1 MNVASTIIVALKAL
15 LRNPTR
21 ALLTTLGIV
30 IGIAAVITMMEIGTG
45 SSQSIQ
51 SSIEKMGANTV
62 LVLPGASR
70 RGGVNQGS
78 GSRMSL
84 TPEDCDAIL
93 RECVAVGTAVPVVNA
108 GGYQVISGNVNYA
121 PSRITGTAPDF
132 LTIRNWEVEE
142 GRNFTSREVNSRAT
156 VCLVGTTIVREVFG
170 GNSPIDSE
178 LRIKD
183 TAFKVV
189 GVLKSKGANMMGS
202 DEDDV
207 IILPWTTTRLRLT
220 GLKTGEASDTTS
232 TAATS
237 PSALYPGEGIALY
250 PEPDENLATDT
261 LLMPKFIH
269 IDMIQ
274 LIATSPEKVDEAI
287 DEVTT
292 LLRER
297 HRIKPGEDDDFHIR
311 NSAEFMQMLTG
322 TTTVMTNLLLG
333 VALISLV
340 VGGVGIM
347 NIMLVSV
354 TERTREI
361 GLRMAVGARSRD
373 ILQQFLIG
381 GGRAGV
387 RLLSGLE
394 GVETRSDRGAA
405 LRVSSGP
412 VPSLGAGG
420 KGGPSRSPVFMGGRV
435 SEDASGIRPRRRVR
449 RDRSGGRRPFR
460 ASASGPA

>member
-1 MNVASTIIVALKAL
+1 M
-15 LRNPTR
+15 
-21 ALLTTLGIV
+21 
-30 IGIAAVITMMEIGTG
+30 
-45 SSQSIQ
+45 
-51 SSIEKMGANTV
+51 
-62 LVLPGASR
+62 
-70 RGGVNQGS
+70 
-78 GSRMSL
+78 
-84 TPEDCDAIL
+84 
-93 RECVAVGTAVPVVNA
+93 NA

-121 PSRITGTAPDF
+121 PSRITGTAPDV
-132 LTIRNWEVEE
+132 LTIRNREIEE

-250 PEPDENLATDT
+250 PEPDENLETDT

-373 ILQQFLIG
+373 ILQQFLIESMVLCLVG
-381 GGRAGV
+381 GIVGI
-387 RLLSGLE
+387 LLGH
-394 GVETRSDRGAA
+394 GAA
-405 LRVSSGP
+405 LLVERYLNWPIASSPEAVLAAVAVSAAVG
-412 VPSLGAGG
+412 L
-420 KGGPSRSPVFMGGRV
+420 VFGFYPAWK
-435 SEDASGIRPRRRVR
+435 ASKLDPIEALRYE
-449 RDRSGGRRPFR
+449 
-460 ASASGPA
+460 

>member
-1 MNVASTIIVALKAL
+1 MKITSTIVVALKAL

-21 ALLTTLGIV
+21 ALLTALGIV

-45 SSQSIQ
+45 SSQSIRN
-51 SSIEKMGANTV
+51 SIEKMGANTV

-78 GSRMSL
+78 GSQMSL
-84 TPEDCDAIL
+84 TQDDCEAIL
-93 RECVAVGTAVPVVNA
+93 RECVAVGSAVPVVNA
-108 GGYQVISGNVNYA
+108 RGYQIISGNVNYA
-121 PSRITGTAPDF
+121 PAQMVGTAPEY
-132 LTIRNWEVEE
+132 LTIRNWEIAD
-142 GRNFTSREVNSRAT
+142 GRSFTAREVNSRAT
-156 VCLVGTTIVREVFG
+156 VCLVGSTIVREVFG
-170 GNSPIDSE
+170 GKSPIDSE
-178 LRIKD
+178 LRIKN

-207 IILPWTTTRLRLT
+207 IILPWTTARLRLT
-220 GLKTGEASDTTS
+220 GLKTGTASNTVS

-237 PSALYPGEGIALY
+237 PSALYPGEGVAFY
-250 PEPDENLATDT
+250 PESDSDLVTDT
-261 LLMPKFIH
+261 LLMPKFIY

-274 LIATSPEKVDEAI
+274 LVATSPAKVDAAI
-287 DEVTT
+287 EEVTA

-297 HRIKPGEDDDFHIR
+297 HRIKPGKPDDFHIR

-322 TTTVMTNLLLG
+322 TTTIMTNLLLG
-333 VALISLV
+333 VALISLI

-373 ILQQFLIG
+373 ILQQFLIESMVLCLVG
-381 GGRAGV
+381 GVVGI
-387 RLLSGLE
+387 LLGH
-394 GVETRSDRGAA
+394 GAA
-405 LRVSSGP
+405 LLIERYLAWPIASSPEAVVAAVAVSAAVGLIFGFYP
-412 VPSLGAGG
+412 AY
-420 KGGPSRSPVFMGGRV
+420 K
-435 SEDASGIRPRRRVR
+435 ASKLDPIEALRYE
-449 RDRSGGRRPFR
+449 
-460 ASASGPA
+460 

>member
-1 MNVASTIIVALKAL
+1 M
-15 LRNPTR
+15 
-21 ALLTTLGIV
+21 
-30 IGIAAVITMMEIGTG
+30 
-45 SSQSIQ
+45 
-51 SSIEKMGANTV
+51 
-62 LVLPGASR
+62 
-70 RGGVNQGS
+70 
-78 GSRMSL
+78 
-84 TPEDCDAIL
+84 
-93 RECVAVGTAVPVVNA
+93 
-108 GGYQVISGNVNYA
+108 
-121 PSRITGTAPDF
+121 
-132 LTIRNWEVEE
+132 
-142 GRNFTSREVNSRAT
+142 
-156 VCLVGTTIVREVFG
+156 REVFG

-220 GLKTGEASDTTS
+220 GLKTGTASDTTS

-373 ILQQFLIG
+373 ILQQLMVLCLVG
-381 GGRAGV
+381 GIVGI
-387 RLLSGLE
+387 LLGH
-394 GVETRSDRGAA
+394 GAA
-405 LRVSSGP
+405 LLVERYLNWPIASSPEAVLAAVAVSAAVG
-412 VPSLGAGG
+412 L
-420 KGGPSRSPVFMGGRV
+420 VFGFYPAWK
-435 SEDASGIRPRRRVR
+435 ASKLDPIEALRYE
-449 RDRSGGRRPFR
+449 
-460 ASASGPA
+460 

>member
-1 MNVASTIIVALKAL
+1 MNLASTIIVALKAL

-108 GGYQVISGNVNYA
+108 GGCQVISGNVNYA

-132 LTIRNWEVEE
+132 LTIRNWEIEE

-220 GLKTGEASDTTS
+220 GLKTGTASDTTS

-373 ILQQFLIG
+373 ILQQFLIESMVLCLVG
-381 GGRAGV
+381 GIVGI
-387 RLLSGLE
+387 LLGH
-394 GVETRSDRGAA
+394 GAA
-405 LRVSSGP
+405 LLVERYLNWPIASSPEAVLAAVAVSAA
-412 VPSLGAGG
+412 V
-420 KGGPSRSPVFMGGRV
+420 GRV
-435 SEDASGIRPRRRVR
+435 FGFYPAWTASKLDPIEALRYE
-449 RDRSGGRRPFR
+449 
-460 ASASGPA
+460 

>member
-220 GLKTGEASDTTS
+220 GLKTGEASAPTS
-232 TAATS
+232 TAATT
-237 PSALYPGEGIALY
+237 PRALYPGEGIALY
-250 PEPDENLATDT
+250 PEPDENLETDT

-373 ILQQFLIG
+373 ILQQFLIESMVLCLVG
-381 GGRAGV
+381 GIVGI
-387 RLLSGLE
+387 LLGH
-394 GVETRSDRGAA
+394 GAA
-405 LRVSSGP
+405 LLVERYQNWPIASSPEAVLAAVAVSAAVG
-412 VPSLGAGG
+412 L
-420 KGGPSRSPVFMGGRV
+420 VFGFYPAWK
-435 SEDASGIRPRRRVR
+435 ASKLDPIEALRYE
-449 RDRSGGRRPFR
+449 
-460 ASASGPA
+460 